1 VSVSAVVSS
10 TRSPG
15 AAPAQARGRVTL
27 ARVVRSEWTKL
38 WSLRSTRWT
47 LLVATISM
55 VFGIVIAAIDM
66 AHWST
71 FTLEQKLRFSAI
83 DTSLAGYHFA
93 QLAIGVLGV
102 LVVTGEY
109 TTGMIRSSFLA
120 VPKRLPVLWAKL
132 AVFASV
138 TFVLMLAGAF
148 VAFLISQSIF
158 TREHVQVSLAHPH
171 ALRAIFGVALFLT
184 MLAIFCV
191 SLGALIRN
199 TAGGIAAF
207 AGVMFALPGIN
218 GILPT
223 NLHNAINPYLPSNAG
238 AAAVLADRASDH
250 WLAPWAGLGVFCAY
264 AAVTL
269 LAAAVL
275 LKRRDT

>member
-1 VSVSAVVSS
+1 MSS
-10 TRSPG
+10 LLTARG
-15 AAPAQARGRVTL
+15 AAANTPRLRGKVTQARVIN
-27 ARVVRSEWTKL
+27 SEWIKL

-47 LLVATISM
+47 LVVAVVSM

-66 AHWST
+66 SRWST
-71 FTLEQKLRFSAI
+71 ISAHDKATFSAI

-109 TTGMIRSSFLA
+109 TTGMIRASFMA
-120 VPKRLPVLWAKL
+120 VPKRLPVFWAKL
-132 AVFASV
+132 LVFASV
-138 TFVLMLAGAF
+138 TFVLMLIS
-148 VAFLISQSIF
+148 AFLAFFISQVVL
-158 TREHVQVSLAHPH
+158 THQHVQVTIGHPH
-171 ALRAIFGVALFLT
+171 ALRAVVGDALFLT
-184 MLAIFCV
+184 ALAVFCI

-223 NLHNAINPYLPSNAG
+223 SLHNAINPYLPSNAG
-238 AAAVLADRASDH
+238 AAILTDRPSSHWAS
-250 WLAPWAGLGVFCAY
+250 PWGGFGIFCAY
-264 AAVTL
+264 TVITLVAAVI
-269 LAAAVL
+269 L

>member
-1 VSVSAVVSS
+1 MSS
-10 TRSPG
+10 TLANPRAST
-15 AAPAQARGRVTL
+15 APRLRGKVTQARVIN
-27 ARVVRSEWTKL
+27 SEWIKL

-47 LLVATISM
+47 LLVAVISM

-66 AHWST
+66 SRWST
-71 FTLEQKLRFSAI
+71 ISHHDKATFSAI

-109 TTGMIRSSFLA
+109 TTGMIRSSFMA
-120 VPKRLPVLWAKL
+120 VPKRLPVFWAKL
-132 AVFASV
+132 LVFALV
-138 TFVLMLAGAF
+138 TFVLMI
-148 VAFLISQSIF
+148 VSAFLAFFISQAVL
-158 TREHVQVSLAHPH
+158 THEHVNVTIGHPH
-171 ALRAIFGVALFLT
+171 ALRAVVGDALFLT
-184 MLAIFCV
+184 ALAIFCV

-223 NLHNAINPYLPSNAG
+223 GLHNALNPYLPSNAG
-238 AAAVLADRASDH
+238 AAILTDRPSNH
-250 WLAPWAGLGVFCAY
+250 WPSPWAGLGIFCAY
-264 AAVTL
+264 TAITLVAAVIM
-269 LAAAVL
+269 

>member
-1 VSVSAVVSS
+1 M
-10 TRSPG
+10 TPTL
-15 AAPAQARGRVTL
+15 AAATDTGPNPRLRGRVTQ
-27 ARVVRSEWTKL
+27 ARVINSEWIKL

-47 LLVATISM
+47 LLVAVVSM

-66 AHWST
+66 SRWATISAHDKNT
-71 FTLEQKLRFSAI
+71 FSAI

-109 TTGMIRSSFLA
+109 TTGMIRSSFMA
-120 VPKRLPVLWAKL
+120 VPKRLPVFWAKL
-132 AVFASV
+132 VVFASV
-138 TFVLMLAGAF
+138 TFVLMLIS
-148 VAFLISQSIF
+148 AFLAFFISQAVLRQQYVNVTIG
-158 TREHVQVSLAHPH
+158 APH
-171 ALRAIFGVALFLT
+171 ALRAVVGDALFLT
-184 MLAIFCV
+184 ALAVFCV

-207 AGVMFALPGIN
+207 AGIMFALPGIN

-223 NLHNAINPYLPSNAG
+223 SLHNAINPYLPSNAG
-238 AAAVLADRASDH
+238 AAILTDRPSSH
-250 WLAPWAGLGVFCAY
+250 WPSPWGGFGIFCGY
-264 AAVTL
+264 TVITLVAAVI
-269 LAAAVL
+269 L

>member
-1 VSVSAVVSS
+1 MSS
-10 TRSPG
+10 TLTARGGTATTSG
-15 AAPAQARGRVTL
+15 LRGKVTQARVIN
-27 ARVVRSEWTKL
+27 SEWIKL

-47 LLVATISM
+47 LVVAVVSM

-66 AHWST
+66 SRWST
-71 FTLEQKLRFSAI
+71 ISAHDKATFSAI

-109 TTGMIRSSFLA
+109 TTGMIRSSFMA
-120 VPKRLPVLWAKL
+120 VPKRLPVFWAKL
-132 AVFASV
+132 LVFASV
-138 TFVLMLAGAF
+138 TFVLML
-148 VAFLISQSIF
+148 VSAFLALFISQAVL
-158 TREHVQVSLAHPH
+158 THEHVQVTIGHPH
-171 ALRAIFGVALFLT
+171 ALRAVIGDALFLT
-184 MLAIFCV
+184 ALAIFCI

-223 NLHNAINPYLPSNAG
+223 SLHNAINPYLPSNAG
-238 AAAVLADRASDH
+238 AAILTDRPSSHWAS
-250 WLAPWAGLGVFCAY
+250 PWGGFGIFCAY
-264 AAVTL
+264 TVITLVAAV
-269 LAAAVL
+269 VL

>member
-1 VSVSAVVSS
+1 MSS
-10 TRSPG
+10 TFAAPG
-15 AAPAQARGRVTL
+15 AAATTARLRGKVTQTRVIN
-27 ARVVRSEWTKL
+27 SEWIKL

-47 LLVATISM
+47 LVVAVVSM

-66 AHWST
+66 SRWST
-71 FTLEQKLRFSAI
+71 ISAHDKATFSAI

-109 TTGMIRSSFLA
+109 TTGMIRSSFMA
-120 VPKRLPVLWAKL
+120 VPKRLPVFWAKL
-132 AVFASV
+132 LVFALV
-138 TFVLMLAGAF
+138 TFVLML
-148 VAFLISQSIF
+148 VSAFLAFFISQAVL
-158 TREHVQVSLAHPH
+158 THQHVQVTIGHPH
-171 ALRAIFGVALFLT
+171 ALRAVLGDALFLT
-184 MLAIFCV
+184 ALAIFCV

-223 NLHNAINPYLPSNAG
+223 SLHNAINPYLPSNAG
-238 AAAVLADRASDH
+238 AAILTDRPSSHWAS
-250 WLAPWAGLGVFCAY
+250 PWGGFGIFCAY
-264 AAVTL
+264 TVITL
-269 LAAAVL
+269 VAAAIL

>member
-1 VSVSAVVSS
+1 MN
-10 TRSPG
+10 T
-15 AAPAQARGRVTL
+15 TL
-27 ARVVRSEWTKL
+27 AAASTATPAPRLRGKVTQPRVINSEWIKL

-47 LLVATISM
+47 LLVAVVSM

-66 AHWST
+66 SRWATISAHDKAT
-71 FTLEQKLRFSAI
+71 FSAI

-109 TTGMIRSSFLA
+109 TTGMIRSSFMA
-120 VPKRLPVLWAKL
+120 VPKRLPVFWAKL
-132 AVFASV
+132 LVFASV
-138 TFVLMLAGAF
+138 TFVLML
-148 VAFLISQSIF
+148 VSAFLAFFISQAVL
-158 TREHVQVSLAHPH
+158 THEHVNVTIGHPH
-171 ALRAIFGVALFLT
+171 ALRAVVGDALFLT
-184 MLAIFCV
+184 ALAIFCV

-207 AGVMFALPGIN
+207 AGIMFALPGIN

-223 NLHNAINPYLPSNAG
+223 SLHNAINPYLPSNAG
-238 AAAVLADRASDH
+238 AAILTDRPSSH
-250 WLAPWAGLGVFCAY
+250 WPSPWGGFGVFCAY
-264 AAVTL
+264 AAITL
-269 LAAAVL
+269 IAAVIL

>member
-1 VSVSAVVSS
+1 MSS
-10 TRSPG
+10 TLTAPG
-15 AAPAQARGRVTL
+15 GAPPVPSLHGRVTQ
-27 ARVVRSEWTKL
+27 ARVINSEWIKL

-47 LLVATISM
+47 LLVAVISM

-66 AHWST
+66 SRWST
-71 FTLEQKLRFSAI
+71 ISPHDKATFSAI

-109 TTGMIRSSFLA
+109 TTGMIRTSFMA
-120 VPKRLPVLWAKL
+120 VPKRLPVFWAKL
-132 AVFASV
+132 VVFGSV
-138 TFVLMLAGAF
+138 TFVLMLTSAF
-148 VAFLISQSIF
+148 IAFFVSQAVL
-158 TREHVQVSLAHPH
+158 THEHVNVTLGHRH
-171 ALRAIFGVALFLT
+171 ALRAVVGDALFLT
-184 MLAIFCV
+184 ALAIFCM
-191 SLGALIRN
+191 SLGALVRN

-223 NLHNAINPYLPSNAG
+223 SLHNTLNPYLPSNAG
-238 AAAVLADRASDH
+238 AAILTDRPSSHWPSPWGGFGIFCVYTAITLITAV
-250 WLAPWAGLGVFCAY
+250 
-264 AAVTL
+264 
-269 LAAAVL
+269 VL

>member
-1 VSVSAVVSS
+1 V
-10 TRSPG
+10 T
-15 AAPAQARGRVTL
+15 QARVIH
-27 ARVVRSEWTKL
+27 SEWIKL

-47 LLVATISM
+47 LAVAVISM

-66 AHWST
+66 SRWST
-71 FTLEQKLRFSAI
+71 ISAHDKATFSAI

-109 TTGMIRSSFLA
+109 TTGMIRSSFMA
-120 VPKRLPVLWAKL
+120 VPKRLPVFWAKL
-132 AVFASV
+132 LVFASV
-138 TFVLMLAGAF
+138 TFVLML
-148 VAFLISQSIF
+148 VSAFLAFFISQAVL
-158 TREHVQVSLAHPH
+158 THEHVQVTIGHPH
-171 ALRAIFGVALFLT
+171 ALRAVVGDALFLT
-184 MLAIFCV
+184 ALAIFCV

-223 NLHNAINPYLPSNAG
+223 SLHNAINPYLPSNAG
-238 AAAVLADRASDH
+238 AAILTDRPSSH
-250 WLAPWAGLGVFCAY
+250 WPSPWGGFGIFCAY
-264 AAVTL
+264 TAITLVAAVI
-269 LAAAVL
+269 L

>member
-1 VSVSAVVSS
+1 MS
-10 TRSPG
+10 TTLAAASPAG
-15 AAPAQARGRVTL
+15 PAARLRGKVTQARVIH
-27 ARVVRSEWTKL
+27 SEWIKL

-47 LLVATISM
+47 LVVAVISM

-66 AHWST
+66 SRWATLSAHDKAT
-71 FTLEQKLRFSAI
+71 FSAI

-109 TTGMIRSSFLA
+109 TTGMIRSSFMA
-120 VPKRLPVLWAKL
+120 VPKRLPVFWAKL
-132 AVFASV
+132 LVFASV
-138 TFVLMLAGAF
+138 TFVLML
-148 VAFLISQSIF
+148 VSAFLAFFISQAVL
-158 TREHVQVSLAHPH
+158 THEHVNVTLGHPH
-171 ALRAIFGVALFLT
+171 ALRAVIGDALFLT
-184 MLAIFCV
+184 ALAIFCV

-207 AGVMFALPGIN
+207 AGIMFALPGIN

-223 NLHNAINPYLPSNAG
+223 SLHNAINPYLPSNAG
-238 AAAVLADRASDH
+238 AAILTDRPSSH
-250 WLAPWAGLGVFCAY
+250 WPSPWGGFGIFCAY
-264 AAVTL
+264 TAITLVAAVI
-269 LAAAVL
+269 L

>member
-1 VSVSAVVSS
+1 MSSIITAHTPAV
-10 TRSPG
+10 
-15 AAPAQARGRVTL
+15 PASRLRGKVTQARVID
-27 ARVVRSEWTKL
+27 SEWCKL

-47 LLVATISM
+47 LLVAVVSM

-66 AHWST
+66 SRWASISAHDKAT
-71 FTLEQKLRFSAI
+71 FSAI

-109 TTGMIRSSFLA
+109 STGMIRSSFMA
-120 VPKRLPVLWAKL
+120 VPKRLPVFWAKL
-132 AVFASV
+132 IVFASV
-138 TFVLMLAGAF
+138 TFVLML
-148 VAFLISQSIF
+148 VSAFLAFFISQAVL
-158 TREHVQVSLAHPH
+158 THEHVNVTIGHAH
-171 ALRAIFGVALFLT
+171 ALRAVVGDALFLT
-184 MLAIFCV
+184 ALAIFCV

-223 NLHNAINPYLPSNAG
+223 SLHNAINPFLPSNAG
-238 AAAVLADRASDH
+238 AAILTDRPSTHWAS
-250 WLAPWAGLGVFCAY
+250 PWGGFGIFCAY
-264 AAVTL
+264 TAITL
-269 LAAAVL
+269 VAAAIL

>member
-1 VSVSAVVSS
+1 MSSLASVPEASAPTPRLRGKV
-10 TRSPG
+10 T
-15 AAPAQARGRVTL
+15 QARVIH
-27 ARVVRSEWTKL
+27 SEWIKL

-47 LLVATISM
+47 LLVAVISM

-66 AHWST
+66 SRWST
-71 FTLEQKLRFSAI
+71 ISHHDKVTFSAI

-109 TTGMIRSSFLA
+109 TTGMIRTSFMA
-120 VPKRLPVLWAKL
+120 VPKRLPVFWAKL
-132 AVFASV
+132 LVFASV
-138 TFVLMLAGAF
+138 TFVLMLVSAVLAF
-148 VAFLISQSIF
+148 FISQAIL
-158 TREHVQVSLAHPH
+158 THEHVNVTIGHPH
-171 ALRAIFGVALFLT
+171 ALRAVLGDALFLT
-184 MLAIFCV
+184 ALAIFCV

-223 NLHNAINPYLPSNAG
+223 ALHNALNPYLPSNAG
-238 AAAVLADRASDH
+238 AAILTDRPSDH
-250 WLAPWAGLGVFCAY
+250 WPSPWGGFGIFCAY
-264 AAVTL
+264 TAITLVAAVI
-269 LAAAVL
+269 L

>member
-1 VSVSAVVSS
+1 MSS
-10 TRSPG
+10 TLTARGGTATTSG
-15 AAPAQARGRVTL
+15 LRGKVTQARVIN
-27 ARVVRSEWTKL
+27 SEWIKL

-47 LLVATISM
+47 LVVAVVSM

-66 AHWST
+66 SRWST
-71 FTLEQKLRFSAI
+71 ISAHDKATFSAI

-109 TTGMIRSSFLA
+109 TTGMIRSSFMA
-120 VPKRLPVLWAKL
+120 VPKRLPVFWAKL
-132 AVFASV
+132 LVFASV
-138 TFVLMLAGAF
+138 TFVLML
-148 VAFLISQSIF
+148 VSAFLAFFISQAVL
-158 TREHVQVSLAHPH
+158 THEHVQVAIGHPH
-171 ALRAIFGVALFLT
+171 ALRAVIGDALFLT
-184 MLAIFCV
+184 ALAIFCI

-223 NLHNAINPYLPSNAG
+223 SLHNAINPYLPSNAG
-238 AAAVLADRASDH
+238 AAILTDRPSSHWAS
-250 WLAPWAGLGVFCAY
+250 PWGGFGIFCAY
-264 AAVTL
+264 TVITLVAAV
-269 LAAAVL
+269 VL